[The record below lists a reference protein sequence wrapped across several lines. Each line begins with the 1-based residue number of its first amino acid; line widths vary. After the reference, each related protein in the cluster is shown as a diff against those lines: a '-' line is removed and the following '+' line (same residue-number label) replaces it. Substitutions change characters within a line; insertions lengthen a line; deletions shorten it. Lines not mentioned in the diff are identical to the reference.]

1 MTWKKV
7 LKFKPKENRLH
18 LIPPEDLQ
26 ELTSKVIDVSLE
38 FGEKILDLVQE
49 HFESGEELKII
60 ATKGSTR
67 IGVSVRSPRIKSIY
81 ANVDKI
87 RDVMTTSKGKHYD
100 HYLYFDILEKYFREQ
115 GRFVEREHKDIIRVK
130 AH

>member
-60 ATKGSTR
+60 ANKVGLLKENIKILLELR
-67 IGVSVRSPRIKSIY
+67 HIRVRRNEVDERIKI
-81 ANVDKI
+81 
-87 RDVMTTSKGKHYD
+87 
-100 HYLYFDILEKYFREQ
+100 
-115 GRFVEREHKDIIRVK
+115 
-130 AH
+130 

>member
-7 LKFKPKENRLH
+7 LKFKPMENRLDRM
-18 LIPPEDLQ
+18 PPEDLQ
-26 ELTSKVIDVSLE
+26 ELTSKVIDVSFE

-60 ATKGSTR
+60 ATKDPTR
-67 IGVSVRSPRIKSIY
+67 IGESVGSPKIKSIY

-87 RDVMTTSKGKHYD
+87 RDVMTTSKGGHYD